1 MIGILTSGATLGVHV
16 PGLLLARR
24 LREAGVAAE
33 VTAIESLLPLEKQ
46 AVVADLKW
54 AYHRNYRFAL
64 ASRRVG
70 RDTAADL
77 AEEAVRARYRRWRE
91 GGVRHLVVFS
101 GHWLPLLHGY
111 REFCGE
117 PVRVDLCRGDAAP
130 MHSFVRSDAPP
141 YEGAR
146 EIRLADG
153 ESGTL
158 PWTIPVSRAVPVGW
172 PARARRLVVHG
183 GGWGLGTYRQRAAE
197 LAEHGFAL
205 DLVAYE
211 PRDVA
216 GDRPGLRR
224 FMIDPGWHPWLDDGF
239 PPFAEVPAGAAGPGA
254 AGPGAAGPFT
264 RGEDHPGV
272 FDLVRDAIAIV
283 SKPGAG
289 TLLDSLWAATPLVT
303 LEPWTDSEASNAR
316 LWQRLGF
323 GVDFDRWRESGF
335 SRELLAE
342 LHQNLRSA
350 APTVADYPAALAAET
365 AAASAPTTSRRWAR
379 VPRTS

>member
-33 VTAIESLLPLEKQ
+33 VTAVESLLPPAKQ
-46 AVVADLKW
+46 AAVAELKW

-77 AEEAVRARYRRWRE
+77 AEEAVHARYRRWRE
-91 GGVRHLVVFS
+91 HGVRHLVVFS
-101 GHWLPLLHGY
+101 GHWLPLLAGY
-111 REFCGE
+111 RDFCGE

-141 YEGAR
+141 YPGAR

-153 ESGTL
+153 ESETL
-158 PWTIPVSRAVPVGW
+158 PWSIPVARAAPVAW
-172 PARARRLVVHG
+172 PARERRLVVHG

-211 PRDVA
+211 PGDVD

-224 FMIDPGWHPWLDDGF
+224 FMIDPGWHPWLDGGF
-239 PPFAEVPAGAAGPGA
+239 PPFAEVRAGGGGIGA
-254 AGPGAAGPFT
+254 FR
-264 RGEDHPGV
+264 RGDDHPAV
-272 FDLVRDAIAIV
+272 FDLARQAIAIV

-323 GVDFDRWRESGF
+323 GIDFGRWRESGF
-335 SRELLAE
+335 SAEVLAE
-342 LHQNLRSA
+342 LHHNLRPA
-350 APTVADYPAALAAET
+350 AAIPADYPAALAAL
-365 AAASAPTTSRRWAR
+365 AAEAGQRG
-379 VPRTS
+379 